1 MKQLILIIT
10 LLTTIISTTKAAW
23 QIPVTN
29 YSRETYGAGRQNW
42 AIAERAD
49 GWIYVANEYGLVE
62 YDGARWSLYG
72 LNNSS
77 SPRSV
82 KVTESGDIYC
92 GGANEFGV
100 FRSNGLGGLEY
111 DNLSKLMPDADRDFG
126 DVWGIETL
134 GGKVYFMTLDA
145 VMSYSAS
152 DSVTTRSESPART
165 IAMAVVGDTLFV
177 ARADG
182 LFRLT
187 DSKQW
192 SKVKGSDIMA
202 AGDIKGL
209 RKMDDGRL
217 LACTASAGLWT
228 YERGEV
234 KRFATDIDEY
244 VRHNMPFSL
253 AVDDRHIAVGTVAGG
268 VAITGV
274 DGRGAQMVSVANGLQ
289 NNTALSVAFDKGGN
303 LWCGLDLGISEIN
316 IASPLRQLYSTTNR
330 YGSGYAWIAAG
341 DKMYL
346 GTNRGLFAS
355 PYPTGAGEFSATFIG
370 GSIGQVWGL
379 GQIGDAVVCCH
390 DKGLFQVMKD
400 GTLKAVMKDDGIWQ
414 VRRLDEKMAI
424 AGGYRGLYVVGEID
438 GNVVVLKKIEGAPT
452 KAKTFEIDAQGR
464 IWICT
469 DRGVE
474 RLTLSQ
480 DMSRCA
486 REVME
491 VKPQDPT
498 QYSNVIRLGDQI
510 IVSVGERSR
519 TTDANGELTD
529 ANGLLDQMDGSG
541 VFYTCA
547 TRDTDGNIWYIVRNS
562 LKIRKFD
569 KEKGAQEEKSR
580 TVWDLPWLYIYGYTQ
595 ITPIGGTRAIIN
607 CVQGFAMADV
617 NNTMAKDSALVFIRR
632 LASITPGEEETIW
645 GYTYQGKETHP
656 EIAYRQNSI
665 RISYGCAQQGCANN
679 KYSCRLRR
687 NGAGEYTE
695 WDSAMEKEYTY
706 LSPGEYEFT
715 VATRIGDGE
724 PTGQATLR
732 FTILPPWYL
741 TWWAWAAYVIA
752 FIGGVIGIVILVKRH
767 NKRSRARLTQQKEE
781 EMRLR
786 EEQFAKEAL
795 ARDKEILLLRNEKME
810 ELLKSKSMEL
820 SAVML
825 GTIDRND
832 LILRTKRD
840 LSQIQQDLK
849 DGDAAA
855 AQKRLAKMQS
865 KLTEDSDTRVDWRRF
880 EENFDAVNGSFL
892 KKVQKRFPW
901 ISENEKRLCVYI
913 VMNLMNKEIAPL
925 MNISIR
931 GVEMLRYRMRKKMEL
946 EREDDLQSLLR
957 SIRDEA

>member
-1 MKQLILIIT
+1 MKYPLLIFS
-10 LLTTIISTTKAAW
+10 LLTTIVPTAQASW

-29 YSRETYGAGRQNW
+29 FSRETYGAGRQNW

-82 KVTESGDIYC
+82 KVTESGDVYC

-100 FRSNGLGGLEY
+100 FTSDGLGGLKYE
-111 DNLSKLMPDADRDFG
+111 NLSKLMPDADRDFG
-126 DVWGIETL
+126 DVWGVEAL
-134 GGKVYFMTLDA
+134 GDKVYFLTLDA

-152 DSVTTRSESPART
+152 DSITTRAESPART
-165 IAMAVVGDTLFV
+165 IAMVAEGDTLFV

-182 LFRLT
+182 LFRLI
-187 DSKQW
+187 DGKQW
-192 SKVKGSDIMA
+192 CRVKGSEAMA
-202 AGDIKGL
+202 AGEIKGL
-209 RKMDDGRL
+209 RSMGDGRL
-217 LACTASAGLWT
+217 LACTESAGLWT
-228 YERGEV
+228 YNRGEI
-234 KRFATDIDEY
+234 KRLATEIDDY
-244 VRHNMPFSL
+244 VRRNMPFSL
-253 AVDDRHIAVGTVAGG
+253 AVDGRHIAVGTVAGG

-274 DGRGAQMVSVANGLQ
+274 DGHGAQLVNVANGLQ
-289 NNTALSVAFDKGGN
+289 NNTVLSVAFDKGGN

-316 IASPLRQLYSTTNR
+316 IASPLRQLYSATNR
-330 YGSGYAWIAAG
+330 YGSGYAWIADG

-346 GTNRGLFAS
+346 GTNRGLFVA
-355 PYPTGAGEFSATFIG
+355 PYPTGTEELSATFVS

-379 GQIGDAVVCCH
+379 GRVGNAIVCCH

-400 GTLKAVMKDDGIWQ
+400 GTLRAVVKDDGFWQ
-414 VRRLDEKMAI
+414 VRYFDGKTAI
-424 AGGYRGLYVVGEID
+424 AGGYRGLYIVGEID
-438 GNVVVLKKIEGAPT
+438 GNVVALKKIEGAPP

-486 REVME
+486 REVLE
-491 VKPQDPT
+491 PKPQDPT
-498 QYSNVIRLGDQI
+498 QYCNIIRVEDHI
-510 IVSVGERSR
+510 IVSVGERSKI
-519 TTDANGELTD
+519 TDESGELTD
-529 ANGLLDQMDGSG
+529 AGGLLDQMDGNG
-541 VFYTCA
+541 VYYICA
-547 TRDTDGNIWYIVRNS
+547 TRDTDGNIWYIVRNC
-562 LKIRKFD
+562 LKVRKFD
-569 KEKGAQEEKSR
+569 KEKGAFEESAR
-580 TVWDLPWLYIYGYTQ
+580 TVWDLPWLYLYGYTQ
-595 ITPIGGTRAIIN
+595 ITPIGGMRAIVN
-607 CVQGFAMADV
+607 CVQGFAMADA
-617 NNTMAKDSALVFIRR
+617 NNSMSRDTATVFIRR
-632 LASITPGEEETIW
+632 LSSITPGEEGTIC
-645 GYTYQGKETHP
+645 GYAYKKEETHP
-656 EIAYRQNSI
+656 KVAYRRNSI
-665 RISYGCAQQGCANN
+665 RISYGCAQQGYASN

-687 NGAGEYTE
+687 NGVGEYTE
-695 WDSAMEKEYTY
+695 WDTATEKEYTY

-724 PTGQATLR
+724 PMGQASLR

-741 TWWAWAAYVIA
+741 TWWALAAYVVAI
-752 FIGGVIGIVILVKRH
+752 IGGAVGIVIAVKRH
-767 NKRSRARLTQQKEE
+767 NKRSRARLTLQKEE

-786 EEQFAKEAL
+786 EEKYAKEAL
-795 ARDKEILLLRNEKME
+795 ERDKEILLLRNEKME
-810 ELLKSKSMEL
+810 ELLKSKGMEL

-840 LSQIQQDLK
+840 LSQIQQDLR
-849 DGDAAA
+849 DGDTAA

-865 KLTEDSDTRVDWRRF
+865 KLTEDSDSRVDWRRF

-892 KKVQKRFPW
+892 KKVQRRFPW
-901 ISENEKRLCVYI
+901 ISANEKRLCVYI

-925 MNISIR
+925 MNISVR